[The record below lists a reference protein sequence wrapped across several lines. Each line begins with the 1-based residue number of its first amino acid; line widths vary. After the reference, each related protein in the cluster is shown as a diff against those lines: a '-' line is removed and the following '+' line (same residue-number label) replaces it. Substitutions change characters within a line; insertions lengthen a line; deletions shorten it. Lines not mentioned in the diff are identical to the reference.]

1 MRHNIRLTEQQR
13 ELAVQ
18 HLRIVEQVIRRYRMV
33 REDCCGMGY
42 FDLFQEGCC
51 WLCQAAG
58 HYQEERGISF
68 ASYAYTVVRNGLYSY
83 CSMQCQKQ
91 KGIGILV
98 DIETIGRVVNK
109 SEEVFEEC
117 ELFDMLQRLE
127 KQYTGTVR
135 HGIEAMKWRAKGFSA
150 SEIAAIYGVRSN
162 LVSAWIARARQR
174 LARDPA
180 WREWLEDHRL
190 TGRKAS

>member
-1 MRHNIRLTEQQR
+1 MRQNIRLTEQQR
-13 ELAVQ
+13 ELAAQ
-18 HLRIVEQVIRRYRMV
+18 HLGIVGQVIRRYGMA

-68 ASYAYTVVRNGLYSY
+68 APYAYAVVINGLRSY
-83 CSMQCQKQ
+83 CRIQNRKQ
-91 KGIGILV
+91 KGIGIPV
-98 DIETIGRVVNK
+98 DIEAVVQVSGRD
-109 SEEVFEEC
+109 EDTFEEW
-117 ELFDMLQRLE
+117 EVLDMLRRLE
-127 KQYTGTVR
+127 KRYTGTVQR
-135 HGIEAMKWRAKGFSA
+135 GIEAMAWRAKGFS
-150 SEIAAIYGVRSN
+150 SREIASMYGVQPN
-162 LVSAWIARARQR
+162 LVGAWIARAKQR

-180 WREWLEDHRL
+180 WRDWLKDHHL